1 MAKRSS
7 RAFTA
12 KRSATA
18 RQSNAVKR
26 SNGAKHAT
34 AARRGNGGNHAVEHR
49 QTFRPSRKTVGATL
63 GSAVSGIAT
72 YYANRAFPGMV
83 TPEIAGLL
91 TVVATFA
98 LGWVV
103 PPGAG
108 EAIIATEHGHR
119 MASA

>member
-1 MAKRSS
+1 MTKRAS
-7 RAFTA
+7 RAAT
-12 KRSATA
+12 KRSAAA
-18 RQSNAVKR
+18 RQPNAVKR
-26 SNGAKHAT
+26 SNGARHAG
-34 AARRGNGGNHAVEHR
+34 AAKRGNGRDHAVEH
-49 QTFRPSRKTVGATL
+49 QKTYRPSRKTMGATL

-83 TPEIAGLL
+83 TPEIAGLV

-103 PPGAG
+103 PPRAG
-108 EAIIATEHGHR
+108 EAIIETERGRR

>member
-1 MAKRSS
+1 MTKRAS
-7 RAFTA
+7 RATA
-12 KRSATA
+12 KRSVAA
-18 RQSNAVKR
+18 RQPNAVKR
-26 SNGAKHAT
+26 SNGARHTGPAK
-34 AARRGNGGNHAVEHR
+34 RSRNPAVEKR
-49 QTFRPSRKTVGATL
+49 ATYRPSRKTMGATL

-83 TPEIAGLL
+83 TPEIAGFV

-103 PPGAG
+103 PPRAG

-119 MASA
+119 MASV